1 MHLLAKDFTPN
12 VHIAIRVFKIFTMNL
27 SPARKPDLIIVDD
40 HLIFRQG
47 LKSLINL
54 ENFATVIGEASNGL
68 EFIELLSHKKP
79 DLVLMDIDM
88 PHMNGMEATQKALAM
103 YPDLKIIVFTMFGE
117 EEYYFKMIGLGVKGF
132 ILKSSGIN
140 ELERAIQDIMN
151 GESYFSNELLRKI
164 INNLGHNTGKKT
176 AEIGHLTVREMEVLQ
191 QICLGFNN
199 EEIAQK
205 LFVSAKTIKSH
216 RSNLLE
222 KTNSK
227 NTPGLILF
235 AVKNKLIQL

>member
-1 MHLLAKDFTPN
+1 
-12 VHIAIRVFKIFTMNL
+12 MNMASSL
-27 SPARKPDLIIVDD
+27 TLNPDLIIVDD

-54 ENFATVIGEASNGL
+54 ENIATVIGEASNGI
-68 EFIELLSHKKP
+68 EFLELLSRLKP

-88 PHMNGMEATQKALAM
+88 PHMDGMEATKKALEM
-103 YPDLKIIVFTMFGE
+103 LPDLKIIAFTMFGD
-117 EEYYFKMIGLGVKGF
+117 EEYYYKMIDLGVKGF

-140 ELERAIQDIMN
+140 ELEKAIEEVMN

-164 INNLGHNTGKKT
+164 INNLGRNGVKKT
-176 AEIGHLTVREMEVLQ
+176 VETGHLTTREMEVLQ
-191 QICLGFNN
+191 HICLGFNN

-205 LFVSAKTIKSH
+205 LFISATTIKSH

-222 KTNSK
+222 KTKCK
-227 NTPGLILF
+227 NTPALILF
-235 AVKNKLIQL
+235 AVKHKLVEL